1 MKKYYTLLLALTLF
15 YVDVMAQDIENCYNS
30 TRAEGIQLMQ
40 KKKYSEAIK
49 FFTAAKDCF
58 DKPANNDLQSK
69 INECR
74 RKIEE
79 INKPVPPQDPPT
91 PETGTDVNKPTDNK
105 PDDAVY
111 ANTAYM
117 EIVSI
122 SFGNTDKNDN
132 VITKYGSTL
141 FDNEMR
147 YLTPKLQ
154 YNGLASE
161 SKTIELK
168 TKIINPDGT
177 LRRNTK
183 TSPDGYT
190 YSFNMTVYPGTNKTR
205 TLLGWGNDEKST
217 YKAGIYQF
225 ELWYNEKK
233 LYSTSFEIKSSDKL
247 YEDKA
252 YMDIVSVSFGNT
264 DKNNNI
270 ITDYE
275 STLFDSEMRYLT
287 PKLQYNG
294 LASISKTIEI
304 KVKII
309 NPNGSLNR
317 SSENSPAGYTYSYK
331 MTVYPGTN
339 KNCILSGWGNND
351 KSTYEAGTYQFELW
365 YNEKKL
371 YSTTFEIKTNY
382 LTVNNE
388 TSLLSSFEAK
398 GGEKTYQVSSSAASW
413 KTWGVPSWCSIKD
426 ETATSFKLKCYENTS
441 TKPRKDYMKV
451 QSGGKEVRIDISQT
465 GKSRYSVWPGYYWNP
480 YFGIRFAYTQRTFNV
495 TGGNLDKPEKVTFF
509 GEDGWMKG
517 FQAGL
522 FFDPSG
528 LNPCGMFGLNIGL
541 NLEMYFS
548 TWKNAP
554 HDYQYEYYDKYMD
567 VNLYMPLDLTFHI
580 PFGPESAL
588 CLYGG
593 IGLDFNC
600 YNELTIS
607 IDSYAN
613 PLTNQYGKDSFNRFN
628 LSYEYGL
635 NLKFRGIMFY
645 ATYQKG
651 LSHHPI
657 FSGYSTTMDKLS
669 VGMSIVFG
677 D

>member
-1 MKKYYTLLLALTLF
+1 MRRHFTLFLALTMFCLNLF
-15 YVDVMAQDIENCYNS
+15 AQEYSCYESNRS
-30 TRAEGIQLMQ
+30 KGIQQMQ
-40 KKKYSEAIK
+40 GRNYSKAIRYFEK
-49 FFTAAKDCF
+49 AKECLDR
-58 DKPANNDLQSK
+58 PANDDLDAK
-69 INECR
+69 IKECR
-74 RKIEE
+74 DRIKPD
-79 INKPVPPQDPPT
+79 PVPPVNEPYPP
-91 PETGTDVNKPTDNK
+91 KPIKPKDNK

-117 EIVSI
+117 EIVSV
-122 SFGNTDKNDN
+122 SFGNSDN
-132 VITKYGSTL
+132 NGNIITEYGSTL
-141 FDNEMR
+141 FDNDMR
-147 YLTPKLQ
+147 YLKPKLC

-161 SKTIELK
+161 SKTIEIK
-168 TKIINPDGT
+168 TKIINPDGS
-177 LRRNTK
+177 LRRNNE
-183 TSPDGYT
+183 TSPVGYT
-190 YSFNMTVYPGTNKTR
+190 QSYDVTVYPGTNKTR
-205 TLLGWGNDEKST
+205 TLSGWGNNEKST
-217 YKAGIYQF
+217 YKAGKYQF

-252 YMDIVSVSFGNT
+252 YMDIVSVSFGNA
-264 DKNNNI
+264 NQEGNI
-270 ITDYE
+270 ITDYG
-275 STLFDSEMRYLT
+275 SALFDKDMRYLQA
-287 PKLQYNG
+287 KIMYSG
-294 LASISKTIEI
+294 LASESKTVTL
-304 KVKII
+304 KSKIYS
-309 NPNGSLNR
+309 PDGSLYRNTSKSPEGYTWAYSQTIYSGPNR
-317 SSENSPAGYTYSYK
+317 SLLFGYGKSEESIFK
-331 MTVYPGTN
+331 PGT
-339 KNCILSGWGNND
+339 
-351 KSTYEAGTYQFELW
+351 YRFELW

-371 YSTTFEIKTNY
+371 YSTTFEIKTSY

-413 KTWGVPSWCSIKD
+413 KTWGVPYWCTIKD

-451 QSGGKEVRIDISQT
+451 QSGGKEVRIDISQK
-465 GKSRYSVWPGYYWNP
+465 GKSKYSVWPGYYWNP
-480 YFGIRFAYTQRTFNV
+480 YFGLRFAYTQRTFNV

-517 FQAGL
+517 FQAGM

-528 LNPCGMFGLNIGL
+528 LNPWGMFGLNIGL

-548 TWKNAP
+548 TWENAP
-554 HDYQYEYYDKYMD
+554 HNYQYEYYDKYMD

-607 IDSYAN
+607 IDSYAS
-613 PLTNQYGKDSFNRFN
+613 PLENQYGKDSFNRFN

-635 NLKFRGIMFY
+635 NLKLRGIMFY

-669 VGMSIVFG
+669 MGMSIVFG

>member
-1 MKKYYTLLLALTLF
+1 MRRYYTILLALTLL
-15 YVDVMAQDIENCYNS
+15 YVNVMAQDIENCYES

-79 INKPVPPQDPPT
+79 SNKPVPTLNPPK
-91 PETGTDVNKPTDNK
+91 PETGTDTNKPIDNK

-111 ANTAYM
+111 ENKAYM
-117 EIVSI
+117 SI
-122 SFGNTDKNDN
+122 QKVEFGNVDKDWN
-132 VITKYGSTL
+132 VITDFGSILYEDKMRFLAAKVSYVGLTSKSKSVEFFYKIYCPDETL
-141 FDNEMR
+141 KRLSTAPEGYSGTWKETVSPGMAK
-147 YLTPKLQ
+147 TLQ
-154 YNGLASE
+154 IGC
-161 SKTIELK
+161 
-168 TKIINPDGT
+168 
-177 LRRNTK
+177 
-183 TSPDGYT
+183 
-190 YSFNMTVYPGTNKTR
+190 V
-205 TLLGWGNDEKST
+205 GNNEKSLYTTGT
-217 YKAGIYQF
+217 YRF
-225 ELWYNEKK
+225 ELWYKGNK
-233 LYSTSFEIKSSDKL
+233 LYSTSFDISQSGSIK
-247 YEDKA
+247 
-252 YMDIVSVSFGNT
+252 
-264 DKNNNI
+264 
-270 ITDYE
+270 
-275 STLFDSEMRYLT
+275 
-287 PKLQYNG
+287 PLQDDN
-294 LASISKTIEI
+294 
-304 KVKII
+304 
-309 NPNGSLNR
+309 
-317 SSENSPAGYTYSYK
+317 
-331 MTVYPGTN
+331 
-339 KNCILSGWGNND
+339 
-351 KSTYEAGTYQFELW
+351 
-365 YNEKKL
+365 
-371 YSTTFEIKTNY
+371 NY
-382 LTVNNE
+382 LYVNNE
-388 TSLLSSFEAK
+388 TSLSTTFSAE
-398 GGEKTYQVSSSAASW
+398 GGTKAFSVSSDKFAWTA
-413 KTWGVPSWCSIKD
+413 GDVPSWCSI
-426 ETATSFKLKCYENTS
+426 ENMTTSSFKLSCKANS
-441 TKPRKDYMKV
+441 SSQVRSAYMKIINED
-451 QSGGKEVRIDISQT
+451 KEVRIHISQLGRTNT
-465 GKSRYSVWPGYYWNP
+465 GGSDTRWPGYYWNP
-480 YFGIRFAYTQRTFNV
+480 YFGLRFAYTQRTFRV
-495 TGGNLDKPEKVTFF
+495 TGGGLSKPEKVDFF

-528 LNPCGMFGLNIGL
+528 LNPWGMFGLNIGL

-548 TWKNAP
+548 TWENAP
-554 HDYQYEYYDKYMD
+554 HNYQYEYYDEYMD

-635 NLKFRGIMFY
+635 NLKLRGIMFY

-669 VGMSIVFG
+669 VGMSVVFG